1 MPLFGIRVLAGEE
14 SPTGAAAA
22 GFQRGAAQTMG
33 MFAEAS
39 KQREQRRQFDALT
52 PYREAQ
58 ARVQQALASKLEGVL
73 QGEIDA
79 TNARNAQAGVQAEL
93 ETSLLTEQ
101 VAGSAL
107 GNALAQYQFEETQ
120 ALEPQRRMT
129 AAAEAYLA
137 ELGARRAQLEFDE
150 FTSPESTR
158 IRSYTRDAT
167 ARLLGQQVESAQT
180 QNKLAQTK
188 LEAEQFAFQRMQA
201 TASAQDLSDE
211 AYAAGF
217 GAIRNFL
224 PDELADAAQGILDAD
239 DPDMTPSMK
248 GAAVKKVV
256 SDYFEQKSFQ
266 YARDATVNMTTLRRK
281 MAEMPQLLQDAD
293 FSRGLTALAQAQQRN
308 QYGMAAALTQSLIGA
323 ADAIE
328 FSIKKQEEGLGLVA
342 ATQEMF
348 GGLGIGALNTN
359 KLPEDLQDRVKMS
372 PSQWLDRQQSE
383 LESLA
388 EDRLTQSEWHRWIIQ
403 TLDPLDISAQ
413 PELMAIKLESQQWV
427 IDTMQQREAL
437 GRLTT
442 SARAPSNNNSTLSG
456 STGTTDVGSSTD
468 VQSAFGNVQIV
479 GGKQ

>member
-79 TNARNAQAGVQAEL
+79 TNARNAQAGVQSEL
-93 ETSLLTEQ
+93 QTNLLTEQ
-101 VAGSAL
+101 VASTAL
-107 GNALAQYQFEETQ
+107 GNELARYQFEETQ

-150 FTSPESTR
+150 FTSPEATR

-180 QNKLAQTK
+180 QNKLAQSK

-201 TASAQDLSDE
+201 AASAQDLSDE

-217 GAIRNFL
+217 GAIRNTL
-224 PDELADAAQGILDAD
+224 PQELADAVQGILDAD
-239 DPDMTPSMK
+239 DPDMTPAMK
-248 GAAVKKVV
+248 GAAAKKVV

-266 YARDATVNMTTLRRK
+266 YARNATVNMTTLRRK
-281 MAEMPQLLQDAD
+281 MAEMPQLLQDGD
-293 FSRGLTALAQAQQRN
+293 FSRGLTALAQAQQRG

-359 KLPEDLQDRVKMS
+359 KLPEDLQDRIKMS

-388 EDRLTQSEWHRWIIQ
+388 EDRLTQSEWHRWVMQ
-403 TLDPLDISAQ
+403 TLDPLDISGQ
-413 PELMAIKLESQQWV
+413 PELMQMKLESQQWM

-437 GRLTT
+437 GRLST
-442 SARAPSNNNSTLSG
+442 SARAPSTSRSSLSSSTD
-456 STGTTDVGSSTD
+456 TKDVGSSTD
-468 VQSAFGNVQIV
+468 VEGAFLGVTI
-479 GGKQ
+479 GKSPQ